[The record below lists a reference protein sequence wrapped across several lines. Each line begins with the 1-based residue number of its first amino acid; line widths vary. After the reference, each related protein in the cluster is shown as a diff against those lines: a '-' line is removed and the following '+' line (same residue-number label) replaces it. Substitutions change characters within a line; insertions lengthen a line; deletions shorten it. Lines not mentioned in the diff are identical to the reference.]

1 MEDFAI
7 LEVPTGPD
15 EPPETVPPDTDLR
28 PPLDGTPD
36 LLAAFEALIEPE
48 RDTELLMDCEG
59 EGESSPQ

>member
-48 RDTELLMDCEG
+48 RDTELL
-59 EGESSPQ
+59 